1 MPGRGTDLL
10 VIPDLFWQRPETIA
24 ALRKRAIG
32 RLLLLVHQYT
42 GASQTQIATAC
53 GTTQPKISDIMR
65 GSQKVET
72 LAVFERFADA
82 LEMPDPAR
90 IMLGLAPQE
99 TSHSTQRPARP
110 IEPKDTR
117 HAALAVP
124 AQTAADVVAAAADEV
139 SADSLRLAATFDP
152 ESLTWLWQ
160 ESLEIARAANR
171 PSLDLFTAAR
181 RVRSRAL
188 ELAERTRRPGVL
200 SDLYVISGQATALMA
215 SSAFDL
221 NRWNESEALAKSA
234 VSYAS
239 LVGHSSLHAWTLGL
253 AALLANWRC
262 EPDIALGHFQQGMRV
277 APPGV
282 PRVRLR
288 YIASRSYAL
297 LGDSASVA
305 EVLASAQSD
314 QDDADRHPDSLSGEI
329 GGEFAFGHARAA
341 ACAAAA
347 WLDLGD
353 SRKAFEAA
361 QSALEA
367 LTGMPGPRRPLSQ
380 VKGVR
385 IDMATACLLNGD
397 LDSGAE
403 AIRPALT
410 QPVSPRNTSL
420 AGRLA
425 RTRTTLLSPAWAKND
440 QARQLAADIGQWLT
454 TDQALGRPGTGQN

>member
-1 MPGRGTDLL
+1 MPGRGTDLIE
-10 VIPDLFWQRPETIA
+10 IPDLFWQRPETIA
-24 ALRKRAIG
+24 ALRQRAIG
-32 RLLLLVHQYT
+32 RLLLLLHQYT

-82 LEMPDPAR
+82 LTMPDSAR
-90 IMLGLAPQE
+90 IMLGLAPLA
-99 TSHSTQRPARP
+99 TSRLDRRPAGP
-110 IEPKDTR
+110 AQPKDAR
-117 HAALAVP
+117 PALAVP
-124 AQTAADVVAAAADEV
+124 AQAADVVAAAADEV

-171 PSLDLFTAAR
+171 PALDLFTAAR
-181 RVRSRAL
+181 RVRSRTL

-200 SDLYVISGQATALMA
+200 SDLYVICGQATALMA

-221 NRWNESEALAKSA
+221 DRWDESDALAESA

-239 LVGHSSLHAWTLGL
+239 LVGHSSLQAWTLGL

-262 EPDIALGHFQQGMRV
+262 EPDVALSHFQQGMRV
-277 APPGV
+277 APPGA
-282 PRVRLR
+282 PRARLR
-288 YIASRSYAL
+288 CIASRSYAL
-297 LGDSASVA
+297 LADSASVA

-314 QDDADRHPDSLSGEI
+314 QDDADRHPDSLSAEV

-353 SRKAFEAA
+353 GREAFEAA
-361 QSALEA
+361 QSALETFTS
-367 LTGMPGPRRPLSQ
+367 LPGPRRPLSQ
-380 VKGVR
+380 VSGVR
-385 IDMATACLLNGD
+385 IDMATACLLTGD
-397 LDSGAE
+397 LDTGAE
-403 AIRPALT
+403 ALTPVLAQPA
-410 QPVSPRNTSL
+410 SPRNVSL
-420 AGRLA
+420 TGRLV
-425 RTRTTLLSPAWAKND
+425 RTRTTLLSPAWAENG
-440 QARQLAADIGQWLT
+440 QARQLADSIGQWLT
-454 TDQALGRPGTGQN
+454 TGHAPRQPRTSRS